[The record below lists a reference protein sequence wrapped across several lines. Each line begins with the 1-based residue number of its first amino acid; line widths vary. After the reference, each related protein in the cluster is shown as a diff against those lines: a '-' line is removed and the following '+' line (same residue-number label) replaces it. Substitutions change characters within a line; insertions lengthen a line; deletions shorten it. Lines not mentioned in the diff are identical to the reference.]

1 MPSPFGDIIQHQIDQ
16 AGEAFLKKRRPPVEI
31 RGKLDIACRTE
42 NLDLYIVEI
51 RPAWN
56 NPAEMMEQPVA
67 KATFV
72 KSKGIWKVFWIR
84 GNLKW
89 YPYPEQ
95 PQVKMVVEFFDLV
108 DEDKMGCFFG

>member
-16 AGEAFLKKRRPPVEI
+16 AGEAFLKKRRPPGEI
-31 RGKLDIACRTE
+31 RDQLDIACRTE

-72 KSKGIWKVFWIR
+72 KSKGIWKVFWMR
-84 GNLKW
+84 ADLKW
-89 YPYPEQ
+89 HAYPEK
-95 PQVKMVVEFFDLV
+95 PQVKTVKEFFDLV
-108 DEDKMGCFFG
+108 DEDRMHCFFG